1 MPESNRTMG
10 TPGPWLHDGS
20 GRIGTYGEPVCC
32 GNGVQV
38 SEHEQE
44 CCGQPDYPMAME
56 IAQSSP
62 VDADRIVHCVNCH
75 DELLEALKGVAIMLN
90 TELESY
96 EGEPWAQKARAA
108 LAKAGG

>member
-32 GNGVQV
+32 GNGVRV

-75 DELLEALKGVAIMLN
+75 DELLEALKELLDIIDQGDTTNVWEVAKL
-90 TELESY
+90 
-96 EGEPWAQKARAA
+96 KARAA